1 MRLIATI
8 GVWLVLAAGAAAQ
21 EQNPPPEP
29 EPAEPAV
36 TWGGE
41 VDFLSQYVWRGFQ
54 YSEGK
59 VLWPTA
65 WVSAKGFTATLFFN
79 YDPAWDPK
87 WNEYDLTFT
96 YERSVGRWNL
106 AGTYTRYVYYEEDR
120 RDATSEIIA
129 RVGFAAGP
137 GEIFTTHAFDV
148 ELYKGSY
155 YLEVGYALEKEIDD
169 KSSITADASV
179 AFWSKFIDKYTEGTD
194 DHLTGST
201 VGPLALNVSYVRSI
215 APYLAIRPHISFF
228 RIADDAG
235 QRLLEPPGAVVGIAL
250 VVGK

>member
-1 MRLIATI
+1 MRLIASI
-8 GVWLVLAAGAAAQ
+8 GVWLLLVAGAAAQ
-21 EQNPPPEP
+21 EQAPPAAQPEA
-29 EPAEPAV
+29 AEPTV

-65 WVSAKGFTATLFFN
+65 WVSAKGFTASVFFN
-79 YDPAWDPK
+79 YDPKWDPK

-96 YERSVGRWNL
+96 YERSVGRWTL
-106 AGTYTRYVYYEEDR
+106 AGTYTRYVYYEEDT
-120 RDATSEIIA
+120 RDATSELIA
-129 RVGFAAGP
+129 RIALAAGP

-155 YLEVGYALEKEIDD
+155 YMEAGYAVEKEIDS
-169 KSSITADASV
+169 KSSISADASV
-179 AFWSKFIDKYTEGTD
+179 AFWSKFIDKYTED
-194 DHLTGST
+194 EDIHLTDST
-201 VGPLALNVSYVRSI
+201 VGPLSLNVSYVRSLT
-215 APYLAIRPHISFF
+215 PYLAIRPHVSF
-228 RIADDAG
+228 
-235 QRLLEPPGAVVGIAL
+235 LLIPEDHPLLDPSGAVVGVAL